1 MPQPNFVRSPPVAD
15 NSKIWADIR
24 MLFFLNISQIVI
36 SLLLVATI
44 LLQQRGGGL
53 SPVFGGEGGVYRTRR
68 GMEKIVFWATVI
80 LAILFLL
87 TAILNIV
94 IR

>member
-1 MPQPNFVRSPPVAD
+1 
-15 NSKIWADIR
+15 
-24 MLFFLNISQIVI
+24 MLWIKFI
-36 SLLLVATI
+36 SLALGSFTNLNNIGMLLSINIAQVIISVLLVITI

-68 GMEKIVFWATVI
+68 GVERMIFAATIV
-80 LAILFLL
+80 LSILFLA
-87 TAILNIV
+87 TAILNIL

>member
-1 MPQPNFVRSPPVAD
+1 
-15 NSKIWADIR
+15 
-24 MLFFLNISQIVI
+24 MLLSINIAQVI
-36 SLLLVATI
+36 ISVLLVITI

-68 GMEKIVFWATVI
+68 GVERMIFAATIV
-80 LAILFLL
+80 LSILFLA
-87 TAILNIV
+87 TAILNIL